1 MEQYYL
7 SRANYEKLVKELDA
21 LKEQKAQ
28 LSVEIGEAAQQGD
41 LRENAEY
48 AAAKSRQEE
57 TLLKI
62 QDLEIK
68 LRNTQITD
76 DIQVDRSEARIGA
89 TVTIKDIAA
98 DFDMTYTLVGSLE
111 SNPDK
116 GLLSVKSPLA
126 AAILGKKQGDEFE
139 AELPKGKKKY
149 KLVKLEYK

>member
-1 MEQYYL
+1 MEKYYL
-7 SRANYEKLVKELDA
+7 SRANYEKMVEDLNA
-21 LKEQKAQ
+21 LKEVKAQ
-28 LSVEIGEAAQQGD
+28 LSKEIGEAAQQGD

-57 TLLKI
+57 TLVKI

-76 DIQVDRSEARIGA
+76 DLQVDRTEARIGA
-89 TVTIKDIAA
+89 TITIKDIAA
-98 DFDMTYTLVGSLE
+98 DFDMTYTLVGSME
-111 SNPDK
+111 SNPEK

-126 AAILGKKQGDEFE
+126 SSVLGKKEGEAFT
-139 AELPKGKKKY
+139 AELPKGKKEY